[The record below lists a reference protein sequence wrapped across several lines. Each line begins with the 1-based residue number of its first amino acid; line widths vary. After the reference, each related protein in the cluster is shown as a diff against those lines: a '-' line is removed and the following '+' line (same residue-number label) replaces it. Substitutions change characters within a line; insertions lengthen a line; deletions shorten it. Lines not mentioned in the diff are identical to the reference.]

1 MAELCLNIMAEMYC
15 LFCETGFETK
25 LEHRLEHAGYTII
38 SSLSERNVVRNGKTV
53 KELRP
58 LIPGYIF
65 ISREQEPDWNEL
77 RGMEHI
83 FYPLRYADGGAQLR
97 GDDLLFVRWLAKKR
111 PAIGVSTAVQIGN
124 YIKILDGPLKEYE
137 GKITKINK
145 RRKCAEVLINTEAL
159 VNKIWLSYELI
170 EIKNMP

>member
-25 LEHRLEHAGYTII
+25 LEHRLEHSGYTII
-38 SSLSERNVVRNGKTV
+38 SSLSERNVVRNGKIV

-65 ISREQEPDWNEL
+65 ISREQEPDWKEL
-77 RGMEHI
+77 RGMAHI
-83 FYPLRYADGGAQLR
+83 FYPLRYSDGGAQLR
-97 GDDLLFVRWLAKKR
+97 GGDLLFVRWLKQHK
-111 PAIGVSTAVQIGN
+111 AIGVSKAVQIGN
-124 YIKILDGPLKEYE
+124 YIKIVAGPLKEYE

-145 RRKCAEVLINTEAL
+145 RRKCAEVLINTESII
-159 VNKIWLSYELI
+159 NKIWLSYELI
-170 EIKNMP
+170 ERKE